1 MSTIENK
8 KNNNGLNGQE
18 SKPKID
24 VTQVSL
30 AQKSSYDK
38 LIANNA
44 EWVAKRVSEDPEYF
58 TKLAKG
64 QSPEVLWIGCSDSRV
79 PANEVTG
86 TKPGEVFV
94 HRNIANVCNH
104 SDMNML
110 SVLDYAVNVLKVKH
124 VIVAGHY
131 GCGGVAAALSNK
143 QFGLIDNWL
152 RHIKDVYRL
161 HSHELDR
168 ITDHTQKVNRLVELN
183 VSEQVYNLCKTSI
196 VQNAWMERHDLE
208 VHGWVIDLGSGL
220 VKDLN
225 VTSSSPQNLGY
236 VYELNGVEAV
246 AAH

>member
-1 MSTIENK
+1 MKTEN
-8 KNNNGLNGQE
+8 
-18 SKPKID
+18 
-24 VTQVSL
+24 
-30 AQKSSYDK
+30 QKSDIKPIHTAEKMKPTLAESYTA
-38 LIANNA
+38 LLSGNR
-44 EWVAKRVSEDPEYF
+44 EWVDQRVKEDPDYF
-58 TKLAKG
+58 KKLSQG

-79 PANEVTG
+79 PANQITG

-94 HRNIANVCNH
+94 HRNIANVCAH

-168 ITDHTQKVNRLVELN
+168 ISDPQLRVNRLVELN
-183 VSEQVYNLCKTSI
+183 VIEQSYNLCKTTI
-196 VQNAWMERHDLE
+196 IQNAWKERSDLE
-208 VHGWVIDLGSGL
+208 VHGWVIDIGTGL
-220 VKDLN
+220 VKDLK
-225 VTSSSPQNLGY
+225 VSSNDPQKLGY
-236 VYELNGVEAV
+236 VYELDVELAG
-246 AAH
+246 AH

>member
-1 MSTIENK
+1 MIMIENK
-8 KNNNGLNGQE
+8 KNGNRPE
-18 SKPKID
+18 ID
-24 VTQVSL
+24 INSL
-30 AQKSSYDK
+30 KLVQDEKYNALIKGNSDWADQKLK
-38 LIANNA
+38 
-44 EWVAKRVSEDPEYF
+44 EDPDYF
-58 TKLAKG
+58 NKLAKG
-64 QSPEVLWIGCSDSRV
+64 QSPQVLWIGCSDSRV
-79 PANEVTG
+79 PANDVTG
-86 TKPGEVFV
+86 TKPGEIFV
-94 HRNIANVCNH
+94 HRNIANVCVH

-168 ITDHTQKVNRLVELN
+168 ITDGTQKLNRLVELN

-196 VQNAWMERHDLE
+196 IQNAWMERSDLE
-208 VHGWVIDLGSGL
+208 VHGWVINLGTGL
-220 VKDLN
+220 IKDIK
-225 VTSSSPQNLGY
+225 VSSSSPHNLGY
-236 VYELNGVEAV
+236 VYALEGAEAV

>member
-1 MSTIENK
+1 MKTENQ
-8 KNNNGLNGQE
+8 KNDIKPILTAEKMKPTLAE
-18 SKPKID
+18 SY
-24 VTQVSL
+24 TALLSG
-30 AQKSSYDK
+30 
-38 LIANNA
+38 NR
-44 EWVAKRVSEDPEYF
+44 EWVDQRLKEDPDYF
-58 TKLAKG
+58 KKLSQG

-79 PANEVTG
+79 PANQITG

-94 HRNIANVCNH
+94 HRNIANVCAH

-168 ITDHTQKVNRLVELN
+168 ISDPQLRVNRLVELN
-183 VSEQVYNLCKTSI
+183 VIEQSYNLCKTTI
-196 VQNAWMERHDLE
+196 IQNAWKERSDLE
-208 VHGWVIDLGSGL
+208 VHGWVIDIGTGL
-220 VKDLN
+220 VKDLK
-225 VTSSSPQNLGY
+225 VSSNDPQKLGY
-236 VYELNGVEAV
+236 VYELDVELAG
-246 AAH
+246 AH